1 MSYLHLDRD
10 VVETA
15 MSAQGTRLDFIPL
28 SGFVSWPAADSII
41 KRSVAKFGA
50 DKIVSVPHLFIG
62 APPLCGVSSIMSE
75 IVRRGALGSGRHR
88 RAVSILTPH
97 TFSELRVTHAIRIAL
112 QAPGEMPRGALQS
125 ERLALRALRDSAT
138 NILQVGKISRVSL
151 RQRRRLLEYLYSLS
165 LDGDVSL
172 TLSGPKSDAKLLSD
186 VPELAARAEVIE
198 LKAWPPALWVTE
210 VVQSAIRRYPLRKPS
225 NVTPEFM
232 SVLFGRT
239 SGYPGRVFGMLK
251 AAARHAIVTGS
262 EEITE
267 RTLREAELPF
277 TEARAVRVGEHY

>member
-1 MSYLHLDRD
+1 MSYLHLDHD

-15 MSAQGTRLDFIPL
+15 MGAQGSRLDFIPL

-41 KRSVAKFGA
+41 KRSVAKFDAG
-50 DKIVSVPHLFIG
+50 KSVGVPHLFIG
-62 APPLCGVSSIMSE
+62 APPLCGVSSIMGE
-75 IVRRGALGSGRHR
+75 IDRRGALGSGRHR

-97 TFSELRVTHAIRIAL
+97 TFSELRVTHAIRVAL

-125 ERLALRALRDSAT
+125 EQLALRAFRDSAT
-138 NILQVGKISRVSL
+138 TLLQVRKINRVSL
-151 RQRRRLLEYLYSLS
+151 KQRRRLIEYLYSLS
-165 LDGDVSL
+165 LDGDISL
-172 TLSGPKSDAKLLSD
+172 TLSGPKSDAKLLSNT
-186 VPELAARAEVIE
+186 PELAARTELVE
-198 LKAWPPALWVTE
+198 LKAWPPARWVTD
-210 VVQSAIRRYPLRKPS
+210 VVQSALRRYPLRRPS

-239 SGYPGRVFGMLK
+239 SGYPGRIFGMLK

-267 RTLREAELPF
+267 QTLRQTPIPF
-277 TEARAVRVGEHY
+277 TEARAVRVGETY